1 MNAEPIFKKHQI
13 MPGESRI
20 LSSGNFSLGV
30 KREKEGWILLYP
42 DYFTKN
48 EGINPD
54 FSQGEY
60 FQTGKSN
67 SLILTPALPDKPLVF
82 KGSQLH
88 VSPGQRLTFFLK
100 IPLTL
105 QVYFSKILPGNMM
118 KELPTRRLSDSWFG
132 DPFNGEPA
140 FLLGSEFSRFM
151 DITDTSFFDAVCP
164 VTIFNNSSIVLE
176 VERLI
181 IRVENL
187 TLYQKDNKMITS
199 QVAIEYKGKE
209 VISSVGYHS
218 SKLYHGEKA
227 EIIARPRNEASK
239 NLLKINFHFIKNLYR
254 QES

>member
-20 LSSGNFSLGV
+20 FSSESFSFGA

-42 DYFTKN
+42 DYFR
-48 EGINPD
+48 EGEDTNPD

-67 SLILTPALPDKPLVF
+67 SLIISPALPEKPLVF

-100 IPLTL
+100 IPITV
-105 QVYFSKILPGNMM
+105 QVYFSKNLPGNFM

-132 DPFNGEPA
+132 EPYEGEPA
-140 FLLGSEFSRFM
+140 LVLGNEFSRSM
-151 DITDTSFFDAVCP
+151 YTSGVSSSDAICP
-164 VTIFNNSSIVLE
+164 VTIHNNSSIVLE

-181 IRVENL
+181 IRAEYL
-187 TLYQKDNKMITS
+187 TLYKKEDKMITS

-209 VISSVGYHS
+209 VTSSVSYLF
-218 SKLYHGEKA
+218 SKLFHGDKGEVL
-227 EIIARPRNEASK
+227 ARPRNEPSR

-254 QES
+254 QEL